1 MSGPGVLF
9 KFIFVRA
16 FFNFLRQKSVSKS
29 VLSVSFSDFAYYKKI
44 GLVSSAMSVLL
55 CKCFCNWFFGV
66 CVCVR
71 SRHLLLLPARKG
83 HIVSIYRS
91 GQRLNPCM
99 MDLVSENGSLRVW
112 LTKKWL
118 RWFFKECS
126 SVFLCMY
133 LRCSCNCFEKI
144 MVSYSVT
151 LSNAFS

>member
-16 FFNFLRQKSVSKS
+16 FFNFLRQKKVFQN
-29 VLSVSFSDFAYYKKI
+29 LSCLCLLVTLPIIKKI

-118 RWFFKECS
+118 R
-126 SVFLCMY
+126 
-133 LRCSCNCFEKI
+133 
-144 MVSYSVT
+144 
-151 LSNAFS
+151 